1 MQRPPQPRLVGAK
14 GVPRGYL
21 PPYETPS
28 AKNNPQPKE
37 PVDRILEKWFGLR
50 HVPANS
56 VMGEGLF
63 GRVLLLKITREM
75 RDNFS
80 RVPFTFKY
88 IDVVTPRTGVWRVP
102 KDQVA
107 VKVIVGESNLV
118 SRSGR
123 PPGASKT
130 DGIQRSI
137 AGIRREIDVL
147 KALSTSEPVTIAR
160 KVYDVKRVIPKL
172 HATGYDAQ
180 MHAGVIVMQAFPM
193 GRTYDQWVTLYT
205 LMTDLNKQVKNKKV
219 PYESVYKDHRW
230 IRERLE
236 YALTSL
242 YVAGYVHMDL
252 HSKNIVVNMTTK
264 KLKIID
270 FGSSVK
276 MPTDLRDE
284 FRGIVAQTGPV
295 RKTLTTFWDSKLQ
308 RFADS
313 VIRGRIAT
321 YFGMVPNTYHHN
333 VNIINQLARR
343 YDNATYGVHAQ
354 FATPSA
360 TAAQNRLTPTAV
372 TLQRNRNNGSVKGQ
386 SPANFINLAGT
397 NSNENIPIRRRPPSN
412 TNTTNSNKNIPIRR
426 RSPSKARNNS
436 ASKRQ
441 RPSNSNT
448 TSNGE
453 IKQRKRPRTN

>member
-1 MQRPPQPRLVGAK
+1 MQRPPQPQPRLVRAK
-14 GVPRGYL
+14 GIPRGYL

-28 AKNNPQPKE
+28 AKNNPIAKE

-50 HVPANS
+50 QVPANS
-56 VMGEGLF
+56 LMGEGLF

-107 VKVIVGESNLV
+107 VKVTVGESQLA

-193 GRTYDQWVTLYT
+193 GRRYDRWVTLYT
-205 LMTDLNKQVKNKKV
+205 LMTYLDKQVKNKKV

-230 IRERLE
+230 IRDRLE
-236 YALTSL
+236 YALASL

-252 HSKNIVVNMTTK
+252 HSKNIVVNMATK

-295 RKTLTTFWDSKLQ
+295 RKTLTAFWDQKLQ

-313 VIRGRIAT
+313 VVKGRLAT
-321 YFGMVPNTYHHN
+321 YFGTVPNTYHHN
-333 VNIINQLARR
+333 VNIIDQLARR
-343 YDNATYGVHAQ
+343 YDNAMYGVHAQ
-354 FATPSA
+354 FTTPSLS
-360 TAAQNRLTPTAV
+360 TARNRLTPTTAMTV
-372 TLQRNRNNGSVKGQ
+372 QTNRNNASVKGK
-386 SPANFINLAGT
+386 SPGNFINLAGT
-397 NSNENIPIRRRPPSN
+397 SSDNNVPIQ
-412 TNTTNSNKNIPIRR
+412 R
-426 RSPSKARNNS
+426 RSA
-436 ASKRQ
+436 
-441 RPSNSNT
+441 SNT

-453 IKQRKRPRTN
+453 IKQRKRRRQE

>member
-1 MQRPPQPRLVGAK
+1 MQRPPQRLVGAK

-28 AKNNPQPKE
+28 AKNNPIAKE
-37 PVDRILEKWFGLR
+37 IVDRTLEKWFGLR
-50 HVPANS
+50 QVPANS
-56 VMGEGLF
+56 VMGEGVF

-107 VKVIVGESNLV
+107 VKVTVGESQLA

-160 KVYDVKRVIPKL
+160 KFYDVKRVIPKL

-193 GRTYDQWVTLYT
+193 GRRYDRWVTLYT
-205 LMTDLNKQVKNKKV
+205 LMTDLDKQAQDKKV

-230 IRERLE
+230 IRDRLE

-252 HSKNIVVNMTTK
+252 HAKNIVVNMTTK

-295 RKTLTTFWDSKLQ
+295 RKTLTEFWDQKLQ

-321 YFGMVPNTYHHN
+321 YFGTVPNTYHHN

-343 YDNATYGVHAQ
+343 YDSNYSRLADFT
-354 FATPSA
+354 TPSVSV
-360 TAAQNRLTPTAV
+360 QNRVTPTTVV
-372 TLQRNRNNGSVKGQ
+372 TVGTNRNNASVKGRT
-386 SPANFINLAGT
+386 PGNFINLAGT
-397 NSNENIPIRRRPPSN
+397 NSNSGPLLGR
-412 TNTTNSNKNIPIRR
+412 
-426 RSPSKARNNS
+426 
-436 ASKRQ
+436 
-441 RPSNSNT
+441 
-448 TSNGE
+448 SNGRNANSGPLLPRSNG
-453 IKQRKRPRTN
+453 RKRKRSSNGNSGPLR

>member
-1 MQRPPQPRLVGAK
+1 MQRIVGAK
-14 GVPRGYL
+14 EVPPGYL

-28 AKNNPQPKE
+28 VKNNPIAKE
-37 PVDRILEKWFGLR
+37 LVDRTLEKWFGLR
-50 HVPANS
+50 QVPANS
-56 VMGEGLF
+56 VMGEGGF

-80 RVPFTFKY
+80 RVPFTFWSKY
-88 IDVVTPRTGVWRVP
+88 TDVVTPRTGVWRVP

-107 VKVIVGESNLV
+107 VKVTVGESQLV
-118 SRSGR
+118 SRSGRR

-193 GRTYDQWVTLYT
+193 GRGYDRWMTLYT
-205 LMTDLNKQVKNKKV
+205 LMTDLDKQAQDKKV

-230 IRERLE
+230 IRDRLE

-242 YVAGYVHMDL
+242 FVAGYVHMDL
-252 HSKNIVVNMTTK
+252 HANNIAVNVATK
-264 KLKIID
+264 KLKILD

-276 MPTDLRDE
+276 MPTDLRNE
-284 FRGIVAQTGPV
+284 FRGMVARTGPV

-321 YFGMVPNTYHHN
+321 YFGTVPNKYHHN
-333 VNIINQLARR
+333 VNIIDKLARR
-343 YDNATYGVHAQ
+343 YDNATYSVHAQ
-354 FATPSA
+354 FTTPSLS
-360 TAAQNRLTPTAV
+360 AAQNRLTPTTVV
-372 TLQRNRNNGSVKGQ
+372 TVQTNRNNGSVKGKR
-386 SPANFINLAGT
+386 T
-397 NSNENIPIRRRPPSN
+397 N
-412 TNTTNSNKNIPIRR
+412 
-426 RSPSKARNNS
+426 RSASNNS
-436 ASKRQ
+436 KSEEGEIREKKRKRSK
-441 RPSNSNT
+441 SNSNGNSGPLIT
-448 TSNGE
+448 R
-453 IKQRKRPRTN
+453 QR